1 MSKLRSFA
9 NFIKFFFNDIREDWH
24 TMDRKILRIA
34 AGIAGFVIAALFWLY
49 FFQSSSP
56 FGF

>member
-9 NFIKFFFNDIREDWH
+9 SFMKFFFNDVREDWYV
-24 TMDRKILRIA
+24 MDRKLLRIA
-34 AGIAGFVIAALFWLY
+34 AGAVGFVIAALFWLY